1 MMTIP
6 ADWQVDIGL
15 EIHAQLKTD
24 SKIFSGASTQFG
36 QPPNSQA
43 SVIDLGM
50 PGVLPAVNGA
60 VFKKAVQFGLGVGG
74 QINRESRFDRK
85 NYFYPDLP
93 KGYQITQMDQPIVIG
108 GSVTIA
114 LPDGSTKP
122 IALTRAHLEE
132 DAGKSIHDWKPNH
145 TGVDLNRAG
154 TPLLEIVSEPQLKSP
169 EEAVAYAR
177 VIHQLL
183 TYLEICDGNMAE
195 GSLRFDANISVR
207 KITDAKLGVRSE
219 IKNLNSFR
227 FLDQAINFEISRQ
240 VEMLTAGQ
248 PLSQDTRLFDPEKLE
263 TRPMR
268 SKETATDYRYFP
280 EPDLLPVVLSEHY
293 IDEIKRNLPEL
304 PQARTNRYHST
315 LALPLADA
323 QRLAQDRRLAD
334 FFDETVAKTQNPKVT
349 ANWIKGDLLARLNEA
364 ALTIADSPVSSDQLA
379 ELITMVDQDTISG
392 KIAKDVFGALWE
404 GKTTSAAA
412 YVRDHQLEQVSDL
425 SALEPIIES
434 LLTDHPKQASDLKA
448 GKDKLM
454 GFFVGK
460 VMQATQGTANP
471 KQVNELIRAKID
483 RS

>member
-1 MMTIP
+1 MTIP
-6 ADWQVDIGL
+6 AGWQVDIGL
-15 EIHAQLKTD
+15 EIHAQLKTT

-36 QPPNSQA
+36 QLPNSQA

-50 PGVLPAVNGA
+50 PGVLPAVNGV
-60 VFKKAVQFGLGVGG
+60 VFEKAVRFGLGVGG
-74 QINRESRFDRK
+74 RINRESRFDRK

-93 KGYQITQMDQPIVIG
+93 KGYQITQMDQPIVVG
-108 GSVTIA
+108 GSVTID
-114 LPDGSTKP
+114 LPDGSTKL

-132 DAGKSIHDWKPNH
+132 DAGKSIHDRKPNY
-145 TGVDLNRAG
+145 TGIDLNRAG

-169 EEAVAYAR
+169 EEAVSYAR

-195 GSLRFDANISVR
+195 GSLRFDANVSVR
-207 KITDAKLGVRSE
+207 RINDEALGVRSE

-240 VEMLTAGQ
+240 VETLNAGET
-248 PLSQDTRLFDPEKLE
+248 LSQDTRLFDPDQLE

-280 EPDLLPVVLSEHY
+280 EPDLLPVVLSERY
-293 IDEIKRNLPEL
+293 IDEIKKEMPEL
-304 PQARTNRYHST
+304 PQVRTQRYHSAF
-315 LALPLADA
+315 ALPLADA
-323 QRLAQDRRLAD
+323 QLLAQDRRLAD
-334 FFDETVAKTQNPKVT
+334 FFDETVAKTQTPKTT

-364 ALTIADSPVSSDQLA
+364 SLTIAESPVTSEQLA

-404 GKTTSAAA
+404 GRTTSASA
-412 YVRDHQLEQVSDL
+412 YVHEHQLEQVSDQ
-425 SALEPIIES
+425 SALEPLIAS
-434 LLTDHPKQASDLKA
+434 LLKEHPKQADDLKA

-460 VMQATQGTANP
+460 VMQATQGKANP
-471 KQVNELIRAKID
+471 KQVNDLIRGKID
-483 RS
+483 QR